1 MHKHMQITEVSN
13 LTKRHAD
20 NSGNHADLRPLKI
33 SATARSNSLSL
44 KFLLITQH
52 EGSLINTSKAT
63 KKFKLPNRERKMYK
77 CHEPQESFTG
87 CQPHFTTICVCRLGI
102 ANSSPFTRTT
112 KRKEWKGSCLVIV
125 VTTQAHD
132 REI

>member
-87 CQPHFTTICVCRLGI
+87 CQPHFTTICVCR
-102 ANSSPFTRTT
+102 TRHHSHGQLSEQNE
-112 KRKEWKGSCLVIV
+112 KVLFGDRSYNR
-125 VTTQAHD
+125 QAHD
-132 REI
+132 QETE